1 MSSSPESNLRNIL
14 TGMLNELGGYRGDR
28 NEIMKDCIQK
38 RLTKALKEYYN
49 DINNTYL
56 YLEYRN
62 EQSLISKYKRT
73 LQ

>member
-1 MSSSPESNLRNIL
+1 MSSSTESNLRDTL
-14 TGMLNELGGYRGDR
+14 TGMLNELDGYRKDR
-28 NEIMKDCIQK
+28 GEIMKDCIQK

-62 EQSLISKYKRT
+62 AQSLLSKYKRT
-73 LQ
+73 L

>member
-1 MSSSPESNLRNIL
+1 MSSPVGPDLKGTIEK
-14 TGMLNELGGYRGDR
+14 MLCELDTYKKDR

-49 DINNTYL
+49 EINSAYL

-62 EQSLISKYKRT
+62 EQSLLSKYKRI
-73 LQ
+73 L